1 MAPVSTGPA
10 RWSRR
15 PAPSTVARLGGRGAH
30 PAGPG
35 RDMDLTLH
43 PHLLQLTG
51 TEEVQRYGGS
61 KVRRFGGSEVR
72 RYGGS
77 EVRRAP
83 QGRPECRMASALLE
97 SCGGVWH
104 LGVTS
109 RCRGTCGAL
118 SRCRGGDFLQTWD
131 KVSPMGCQPR
141 LGTTAL
147 RQRGV
152 PPVLQHPPPPARQ
165 SRMPGG
171 GPPRPGAQ
179 LRAPPASPPGLLGDF
194 IAAA

>member
-1 MAPVSTGPA
+1 M
-10 RWSRR
+10 
-15 PAPSTVARLGGRGAH
+15 
-30 PAGPG
+30 
-35 RDMDLTLH
+35 
-43 PHLLQLTG
+43 
-51 TEEVQRYGGS
+51 E
-61 KVRRFGGSEVR
+61 VRRFGDSEVR

-77 EVRRAP
+77 EVHRVP

-147 RQRGV
+147 RQCGV

-165 SRMPGG
+165 SRTPGG